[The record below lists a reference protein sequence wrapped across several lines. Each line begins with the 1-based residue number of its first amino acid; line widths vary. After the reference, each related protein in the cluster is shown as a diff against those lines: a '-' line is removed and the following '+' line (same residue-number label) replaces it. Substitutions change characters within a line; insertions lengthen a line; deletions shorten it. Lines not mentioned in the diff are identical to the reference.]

1 VEVQQCMEL
10 TNTNRSRAYP
20 KNTPK
25 SEAKLWSNAEYFL
38 GTPIPHRVNATESN
52 VLQISF
58 RI

>member
-1 VEVQQCMEL
+1 MK
-10 TNTNRSRAYP
+10 RSF
-20 KNTPK
+20 
-25 SEAKLWSNAEYFL
+25 EADAEYFL

>member
-1 VEVQQCMEL
+1 VK
-10 TNTNRSRAYP
+10 RSF
-20 KNTPK
+20 
-25 SEAKLWSNAEYFL
+25 EADAEYFS